1 MKGLIITSENDSDI
15 KIIKEIAAR
24 IGAKTK
30 SLNVDD
36 VLDMGMSIAIK
47 QGRKR
52 NYISKESVI
61 KMLKT

>member
-1 MKGLIITSENDSDI
+1 MKALIITSENVSDI
-15 KIIKEIAAR
+15 KIIKDIAAR

-30 SLNVDD
+30 YMNVED
-36 VLDMGMSIAIK
+36 VLDMGMLIAIK

-61 KMLKT
+61 KTLKT

>member
-1 MKGLIITSENDSDI
+1 VKGLIITSENASDI
-15 KIIKEIAAR
+15 KIIKDIAAR

>member
-1 MKGLIITSENDSDI
+1 MKGLIITSENASDI
-15 KIIKEIAAR
+15 KIIKDIAAR